1 MTQPHAP
8 SSAATQKDSR
18 GRAGAQGGGGSGS
31 ARRPATPITALA
43 AGGLDGGTL
52 FAACRND
59 QLYARP
65 LGDRDAAWKAIGGA
79 VGVVAMATLD
89 DTSLYALDE
98 GSRIWLLD
106 LCAAGYAPLASTPE
120 RAVCS

>member
-1 MTQPHAP
+1 MTQPGAP
-8 SSAATQKDSR
+8 SSPATQKDGR
-18 GRAGAQGGGGSGS
+18 GRAGAQGGSGS
-31 ARRPATPITALA
+31 SRRPATPITALA
-43 AGGLDGGTL
+43 AGGMDGGTL

-59 QLYARP
+59 QLYART

-106 LCAAGYAPLASTPE
+106 LCAAECARLTSTPE
-120 RAVCS
+120 RVVCS